1 MFTTGSKLL
10 IGAATLATISAITY
24 GVTQDGVMGTIGLTS
39 AAIVLWFI
47 AIVNLFIRDSNYWA
61 DEIASIDAAPA
72 AVPAP
77 DNSVWPFAFAFAAAV
92 LTIGLVTYQAVFVI
106 GLVLLLVTGAEWTAE
121 AWAQRASS
129 DAAHNA
135 EVRNRI
141 ANPLEFPLAAAIGVG
156 LVVYAFSRVMLWLSK
171 TNTVVAFS
179 VLGTII
185 IALAFFFAYRPGKK
199 SRAAAVVI
207 GVGALGLIAGGAA
220 AGLSGER
227 DIETHETTSGLSEE
241 GVDICTSPEEFEADE
256 KASQTVGAVAAV
268 AATITL
274 DDDESLSY
282 VLNGPSP
289 TGAEAITLPRSN
301 PNNVIFRNNTSEPR
315 RLSVSLGTRVSEEP
329 GSEGEELPYYVCTA
343 LVDEGGAQNITLTV
357 ALPSITAADGYF
369 FFVPGVESARL
380 NLSVP

>member
-61 DEIASIDAAPA
+61 DEIASIEAAPA

-77 DNSVWPFAFAFAAAV
+77 HNSVWPFAFAFGAAV
-92 LTIGLVTYQAVFVI
+92 LVVGLVTYQAVFVI

-121 AWAQRASS
+121 AWAQRASA

-135 EVRNRI
+135 EVRDRI

-171 TNTVVAFS
+171 TNTVVAFA

-227 DIETHETTSGLSEE
+227 DISAHETTSGLSEE

-256 KASQTVGAVAAV
+256 KASQNVGAVAAV

-274 DDDESLSY
+274 DDDETLSY

-289 TGAEAITLPRSN
+289 TGADAITLPRSN
-301 PNNVIFRNNTSEPR
+301 PNNVIFQNNTGEPR
-315 RLSVSLGTRVSEEP
+315 RLSISLGTRVSEEL
-329 GSEGEELPYYVCTA
+329 GSEGEELPFYLCTA
-343 LVDEGGAQNITLTV
+343 LVDEGGAQNITFSV
-357 ALPSITAADGYF
+357 ALPSITAPDGYF